1 MNQRNGAHT
10 MSISVPRILRRLAA
24 AALLAGIAS
33 ITPAI
38 ALAQQA
44 YANPAAAAQAFHD
57 AVAAED
63 PAAMR
68 KVLGTN
74 WKRFVPT
81 DDIGRDELQAFLA
94 AWDKGHK
101 IQSAGYGK
109 AALAVGDGGW
119 TLPIP
124 LVQSGNYWH
133 FDPRAGADE
142 MRTRRIGRNELAAMQ
157 AVLAYFDAQKEYAQR
172 DHDGSGVLAYA
183 QRMASTPGQHDGL
196 YWPDAGEG
204 SSPLGPLY
212 GDVKPGQGYH
222 GYHFKILESQGPAAP
237 GGAYDY
243 VIAGRMRSGFA
254 LIAWPI
260 EYGQTGVTS
269 FMISHD
275 GALYQQDL
283 GPGTNTEA
291 PAVRSFNPDAGW
303 SRVDAP

>member
-81 DDIGRDELQAFLA
+81 DDIGRDDLQTFLA
-94 AWDKGHK
+94 AWDQAHK
-101 IQSAGYGK
+101 IEPTGYGK

-124 LVQSGNYWH
+124 LVRSGNHWR

-157 AVLAYFDAQKEYAQR
+157 AVLAYFDAQKEYARR

-183 QRMASTPGQHDGL
+183 QRIASTPGQHDGL
-196 YWPDAGEG
+196 YWPDATEG

-212 GDVKPGQGYH
+212 GGVKAGEGYH
-222 GYHFKILESQGPAAP
+222 GYAFKILASQGPAAP

-254 LIAWPI
+254 LIAWPMA
-260 EYGQTGVTS
+260 YGQTGVTS

-275 GALYQQDL
+275 GVLYQKDL
-283 GPGTNTEA
+283 GPETTAAA
-291 PAVRSFNPDAGW
+291 PAMHSFNPDASW
-303 SRVDAP
+303 SPVNAP